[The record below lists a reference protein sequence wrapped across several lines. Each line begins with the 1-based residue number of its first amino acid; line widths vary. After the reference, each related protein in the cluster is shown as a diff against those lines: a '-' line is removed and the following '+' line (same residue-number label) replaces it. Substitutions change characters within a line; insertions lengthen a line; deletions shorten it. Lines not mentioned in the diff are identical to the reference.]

1 MKFTIEQITDSRAE
15 EVLVKCC
22 DSQAAW
28 VEKVRNVVSAQ
39 NSVGVYKNG
48 AFYRIE
54 LSDIY
59 YFEVVDGNSFVYGN
73 SDVYVSHEKL
83 YEFEKLSQ
91 GMSFFRC
98 SKSMVL
104 NADKIEYIKPSVSGR
119 FEAVLING
127 ETVIVSRKYVSE
139 LKRLL
144 GM

>member
-28 VEKVRNVVSAQ
+28 VEKVGNVVSAQ

-73 SDVYVSHEKL
+73 SDVYVS
-83 YEFEKLSQ
+83 
-91 GMSFFRC
+91 
-98 SKSMVL
+98 
-104 NADKIEYIKPSVSGR
+104 
-119 FEAVLING
+119 
-127 ETVIVSRKYVSE
+127 E
-139 LKRLL
+139 LKRFL

>member
-1 MKFTIEQITDSRAE
+1 M
-15 EVLVKCC
+15 
-22 DSQAAW
+22 
-28 VEKVRNVVSAQ
+28 EKVRNVVSSQ
-39 NSVGVYKNG
+39 NSIGAYKNG
-48 AFYRIE
+48 AFYRLE
-54 LSDIY
+54 LPDIY
-59 YFEVVDGNSFVYGN
+59 YFEVVDGNSFIYGN

-104 NADKIEYIKPSVSGR
+104 NADKVEYIKPSVSGR
-119 FEAVLING
+119 FEAVLTNG

>member
-1 MKFTIEQITDSRAE
+1 MKFTIQQITDSRAE

-28 VEKVRNVVSAQ
+28 VEKVRKVVSAQ
-39 NSVGVYKNG
+39 NTVGVYKNG
-48 AFYRIE
+48 AFYRLE

-59 YFEVVDGNSFVYGN
+59 YFEVVDGNSFIYGN

-83 YEFEKLSQ
+83 YEFEKQSQ
-91 GMSFFRC
+91 GMAFFRC

-104 NADKIEYIKPSVSGR
+104 NADKIEYIKGR
-119 FEAVLING
+119 FEAVLTNG